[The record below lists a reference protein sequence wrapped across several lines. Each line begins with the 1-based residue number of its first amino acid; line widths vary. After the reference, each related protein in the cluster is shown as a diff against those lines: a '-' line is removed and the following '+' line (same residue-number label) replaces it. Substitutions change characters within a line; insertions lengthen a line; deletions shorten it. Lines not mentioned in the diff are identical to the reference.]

1 MKRTNRLI
9 YIIALLFITSAC
21 NINKDLLFKTPMGYE
36 YDIPPEVMDLEY
48 RIQPYDLLNFR
59 LYSNSGFLLI
69 DLTSGGSGSGTP
81 NNQAMMRN
89 AQNIIRY
96 RVEVDGEVKL
106 PTIGYT
112 NLKGMTVREAEL
124 YLEEIYSEF
133 YVDPFAMI
141 EITNNR
147 VIVMPGSGGDAA
159 VITLANNNMTVMEV
173 LAMAGG
179 VAERGN
185 SSKIKLIR
193 QSDEGRKVYL
203 IDLSKVGGVDD
214 GDIIVQANDII
225 YVEPVPQLV
234 AEALR
239 DVTPLVALITT
250 MLVLVNLVR

>member
-1 MKRTNRLI
+1 MKRINRLI
-9 YIIALLFITSAC
+9 FILPLMFFLGAC
-21 NINKDLLFKTPMGYE
+21 NINKDLLFKTPLGYD

-48 RIQPYDLLNFR
+48 RIQPYDLLSFR

-69 DLTSGGSGSGTP
+69 DLTSGGSSTGQG
-81 NNQAMMRN
+81 NQMMMRN
-89 AQNIIRY
+89 MQNIIRY

-112 NLKGMTVREAEL
+112 SLKGKTVREAEL
-124 YLEEIYSEF
+124 YLEELYAEF
-133 YVDPFAMI
+133 YVDPFAML

-159 VITLANNNMTVMEV
+159 VITLTNNNMTVMEV

-179 VAERGN
+179 VAKRGN
-185 SSKIKLIR
+185 AGKIKLIR
-193 QSDEGRKVYL
+193 QSDEGRKVFL
-203 IDLSKVGGVDD
+203 IDLSKVAGVDD

-250 MLVLVNLVR
+250 MLVLVNIVR